1 MQTALPD
8 REPSRRSS
16 RAASVLRVVVPL
28 AIVAAYVVAA
38 MVHARIVNTDAHR
51 HDQSTYLWAARELK
65 LSGYAAP
72 TNRMQ
77 MPAYLYVQA
86 FFLDPAA
93 DEASMFARGKDVN
106 IALSVLL
113 LGALAIFFRRT
124 LPRTEAAILTLITA
138 FTVFVFRAG
147 YVQAELLF
155 YTTSFLAF
163 VALCRLWVRP
173 SPSAALV
180 AGLLEAAAF
189 LTKGSVPPGLALFV
203 AMFLARELRE
213 ACRAPPLPRHAA
225 HNLRALAVLP
235 VAFLAPLV
243 PYLRTSKA
251 LYGSYFFNLSS
262 TYVVWMDSWDDFL
275 AKDRPGLS
283 WHTWALLPP
292 GEAPS
297 LGRYLREHSIADV
310 LRREGVGLGEVLGNV
325 LIGHGY
331 AEYIAVYLAFAL
343 LAVSA
348 HRAPLAALRRMSLRS
363 ETTFTAAYALLYTL
377 LFGFYAPIAAG
388 NRFILM
394 LFLPVLYTLMHTA
407 PRRPGTV
414 SAFGRTLTRDDLN
427 AFVLASIVLW
437 ILFGLPSTI
446 TRVYAGG

>member
-1 MQTALPD
+1 MPTVPPD
-8 REPSRRSS
+8 RTPSRPPS
-16 RAASVLRVVVPL
+16 RARAVLRVLAPL
-28 AIVAAYVVAA
+28 ALIAVYVLAALL
-38 MVHARIVNTDAHR
+38 HARLVNTDAHR

-65 LSGYAAP
+65 LSGYAVP

-86 FFLDPAA
+86 LFLDPTA
-93 DEASMFARGKDVN
+93 DEASTFARAKLVN
-106 IALSVLL
+106 VALSVLL
-113 LGALAIFFRRT
+113 LGALALFFRRT
-124 LPRTEAAILTLITA
+124 LPRKEAVILTLVTA

-163 VALCRLWVRP
+163 AALCRLWVRP
-173 SPSAALV
+173 SPWAALV

-189 LTKGSVPPGLALFV
+189 LTKGSVPPGLVLFV
-203 AMFLARELRE
+203 VLFLARELHD
-213 ACRAPPLPRHAA
+213 AWRAPLPHRARE
-225 HNLRALAVLP
+225 NLLALAVLP
-235 VAFLAPLV
+235 VAFVAPLV

-262 TYVVWMDSWDDFL
+262 TYVVWMDSWDEFL
-275 AKDRPGLS
+275 ARDRPGLAWHS
-283 WHTWALLPP
+283 WPLLPP

-297 LGRYLREHSIADV
+297 LGRYLHEHSAIDV
-310 LRREGVGLGEVLGNV
+310 LRREVLGLGEVLGNV

-331 AEYIAVYLAFAL
+331 AEYVAVYLAFAL

-348 HRAPLAALRRMSLRS
+348 HRAPLALLRRIDLRS
-363 ETTFTAAYALLYTL
+363 ESVFAAAYALLYTL

-394 LFLPVLYTLMHTA
+394 LFLPVLYTLVRTA
-407 PRRPGTV
+407 PRRPTTV
-414 SAFGRTLTRDDLN
+414 TVAGRSLTWDELN

-446 TRVYAGG
+446 TRIYAGG